1 MRHRDMPRK
10 PASIRLRA
18 PQLDDEAVVEIHGF
32 LEDVLHRFES
42 RYGAQL
48 RRFYDDRD
56 QRNLAQYKLNLD
68 HASDND
74 SPF

>member
-1 MRHRDMPRK
+1 MPRK

-48 RRFYDDRD
+48 RRFYASTTTVTDPTS
-56 QRNLAQYKLNLD
+56 AQYKLNRD